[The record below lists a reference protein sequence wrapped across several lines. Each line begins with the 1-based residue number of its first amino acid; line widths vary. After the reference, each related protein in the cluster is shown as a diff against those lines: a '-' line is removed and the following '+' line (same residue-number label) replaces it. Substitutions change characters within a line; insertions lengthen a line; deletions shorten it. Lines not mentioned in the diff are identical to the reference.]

1 MKNCK
6 PLIVAIKEAYR
17 NHPIIGGDNI
27 VLADWSDKDTINS
40 ADIFLQSNILE
51 QKRQKKLGHI
61 YEYIRYSGKPYI
73 CAESAVFRRN
83 MPNYPNPRAY
93 HRFSWWSY
101 FHDEG
106 EYNVKDCPP
115 DRWNRV
121 QSEQNIEI
129 KDWHQPGD
137 AILLLLQRPGDSSL
151 KNLLKKHK
159 TYDAFLSHTLTEIR
173 KYTDRKIIVRLHPA
187 RIERQLEIIDRC
199 HLKNFELS
207 QNNTGAGLLNGGDG
221 LYQDFNRA
229 WAVIGFNTN
238 ALTESACEGIP
249 TFSLCPS
256 SMAWP
261 VSNKSLSKL
270 EKPDVFDRQQ
280 WLNNLA
286 YCQWR
291 TDEIEQGLPW
301 QHLKSLYPAVI
312 DRNPYVIK

>member
-1 MKNCK
+1 MKK
-6 PLIVAIKEAYR
+6 SEPLIVAIKEAYR
-17 NHPIIGGDNI
+17 NHPLIGGSNI
-27 VLADWSDKDTINS
+27 KLVEWEDKDTIKS

-73 CAESAVFRRN
+73 CAESAVFRKN
-83 MPNYPNPRAY
+83 LPNYPHPKAY

-101 FHDEG
+101 FYDEG
-106 EYNVKDCPP
+106 EYNADNCPP
-115 DRWNRV
+115 DRWYKI
-121 QSEQNIEI
+121 QKEQDIEI
-129 KDWHQPGD
+129 KDWQQPGD

-151 KNLLKKHK
+151 KNLLKKHG
-159 TYDAFLSHTLTEIR
+159 TYDAFLANTLKEIR
-173 KYTDRKIIVRLHPA
+173 KNTDRKIIVRLHPI
-187 RIERQLEIIDRC
+187 RVEKQLEIINRC
-199 HLKNFELS
+199 SVSNFEIS
-207 QNNTGAGLLNGGDG
+207 QNTKGAGLLNGGEG
-221 LYQDFNRA
+221 LYEDFRRS
-229 WAVIGFNTN
+229 WAIIGFNTN

-261 VSNKSLSKL
+261 VSNKSLTTL
-270 EKPDVFDRQQ
+270 EKPEVFDRQQ

-301 QHLKSLYPAVI
+301 QHLKPLYPNKLI
-312 DRNPYVIK
+312 NPYC